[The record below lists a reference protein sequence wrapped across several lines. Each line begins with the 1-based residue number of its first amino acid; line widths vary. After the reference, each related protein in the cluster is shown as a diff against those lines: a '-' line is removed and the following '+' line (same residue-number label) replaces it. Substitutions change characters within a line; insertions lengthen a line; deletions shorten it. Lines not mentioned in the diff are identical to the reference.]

1 MFERDITLTGK
12 HATYVKYFRDDA
24 KLYARYIDVYMNG
37 AVFGLLHNRRAERD
51 SGSATASILA
61 DTLQKERSRCV
72 LLYRLAMLLDETSGL
87 DTQERIDRAFRDD
100 ADDASPDKLVANME
114 LFNSYVRGGIE
125 EMYEQ
130 FIDGH
135 GTTADEYLDRAMD
148 VMETFKDELDGV
160 DFSDKLESL
169 MQG

>member
-24 KLYARYIDVYMNG
+24 KLYARYVDVYMNG
-37 AVFGLLHNRRAERD
+37 AIFGLLHNRRAEKD
-51 SGSATASILA
+51 SGDATANILA
-61 DTLQKERSRCV
+61 DALQRECNKCV
-72 LLYRLAMLLDETSGL
+72 LLYRLVMLLDETSNL
-87 DTQERIDRAFRDD
+87 DVQERINRAFRDD
-100 ADDASPDKLVANME
+100 ADDAAPGKLVGNME

-135 GTTADEYLDRAMD
+135 GVTADEYLDRAMD
-148 VMETFKDELDGV
+148 VMETFKDELDDV

>member
-24 KLYARYIDVYMNG
+24 KLYARYVDVYMNG
-37 AVFGLLHNRRAERD
+37 AIFGLLHNRRAEKD
-51 SGSATASILA
+51 SGDATANILA
-61 DTLQKERSRCV
+61 DTLQRERNKCV
-72 LLYRLAMLLDETSGL
+72 LLYRLVMLLDETSNL
-87 DTQERIDRAFRDD
+87 DVQERINRAFRDD
-100 ADDASPDKLVANME
+100 ADDAAPGKLVANME

-135 GTTADEYLDRAMD
+135 GVTADEYLDRAMD
-148 VMETFKDELDGV
+148 VMETFKDELDDV
-160 DFSDKLESL
+160 DFSDKIEFLV
-169 MQG
+169 QG

>member
-12 HATYVKYFRDDA
+12 HATYVKYFKDDA

-37 AVFGLLHNRRAERD
+37 AVFGLLHNRRAEKD
-51 SGSATASILA
+51 SGSVTANILA
-61 DTLQKERSRCV
+61 DVLQKERSKCV
-72 LLYRLAMLLDETSGL
+72 LLYRLDETSKL
-87 DTQERIDRAFRDD
+87 DKQGRIDRAFRDD
-100 ADDASPDKLVANME
+100 ADDATPSKLAANME

-135 GTTADEYLDRAMD
+135 GTTADDYLKRAMD
-148 VMETFKDELDGV
+148 VMENFKDELDGA
-160 DFSDKLESL
+160 DFSDRLKSL
-169 MQG
+169 TRG

>member
-24 KLYARYIDVYMNG
+24 KLYARYVDVYMNG
-37 AVFGLLHNRRAERD
+37 AIFGLLHNRRAEKA
-51 SGSATASILA
+51 SGDATANILA
-61 DTLQKERSRCV
+61 DTLQRERNKCV
-72 LLYRLAMLLDETSGL
+72 LLYRLVMLLDETSNL
-87 DTQERIDRAFRDD
+87 DVQERINRAFRDD
-100 ADDASPDKLVANME
+100 ADDAAPGKLVANME

-135 GTTADEYLDRAMD
+135 GVTADEYLDRAMD
-148 VMETFKDELDGV
+148 VMETFKDELDDV

>member
-24 KLYARYIDVYMNG
+24 KLYARYVDVYMNG
-37 AVFGLLHNRRAERD
+37 AIFGLLHNRRAEKD
-51 SGSATASILA
+51 SGDATANILA
-61 DTLQKERSRCV
+61 DTLQRERNKCV
-72 LLYRLAMLLDETSGL
+72 LLYRLVMLLDETSNL
-87 DTQERIDRAFRDD
+87 DVQERINRAFRDD
-100 ADDASPDKLVANME
+100 ADDAAPGKLVANME

-135 GTTADEYLDRAMD
+135 GVTADEYLDRAMD
-148 VMETFKDELDGV
+148 VMETFKDELDDV
-160 DFSDKLESL
+160 DFFKSTVFVAF
-169 MQG
+169 

>member
-24 KLYARYIDVYMNG
+24 KLYARYVDVYMNG
-37 AVFGLLHNRRAERD
+37 AIFGLLHNRRAEKD
-51 SGSATASILA
+51 SGDATANILA
-61 DTLQKERSRCV
+61 DTLQRERNKCV
-72 LLYRLAMLLDETSGL
+72 LLYRLVMLLDETSNL
-87 DTQERIDRAFRDD
+87 DVQERINRAFRDD
-100 ADDASPDKLVANME
+100 ADDAAPGMLVANME

-135 GTTADEYLDRAMD
+135 GVTADEYLDRAMD
-148 VMETFKDELDGV
+148 VMETFKDELDDV

>member
-24 KLYARYIDVYMNG
+24 KLYARYVDVYMNG
-37 AVFGLLHNRRAERD
+37 AIFGLLHNRRAEKD
-51 SGSATASILA
+51 SGDATANILA
-61 DTLQKERSRCV
+61 DTLQRERNKCV
-72 LLYRLAMLLDETSGL
+72 LLYRLVMLLDETSNL
-87 DTQERIDRAFRDD
+87 DVQERINRAFRDD
-100 ADDASPDKLVANME
+100 ADDAAPGKLVANME
-114 LFNSYVRGGIE
+114 LFNSYVRGGSE

-135 GTTADEYLDRAMD
+135 GVTADEYLDRAMD
-148 VMETFKDELDGV
+148 VMETFKDELDDV

>member
-24 KLYARYIDVYMNG
+24 KLYARYVDVYMNG
-37 AVFGLLHNRRAERD
+37 AIFGLLHNRRAEKD
-51 SGSATASILA
+51 SGDATANILA
-61 DTLQKERSRCV
+61 DTLQRERNKCV
-72 LLYRLAMLLDETSGL
+72 LLYRLVMLLDETSNL
-87 DTQERIDRAFRDD
+87 DVQERINRAFRDD
-100 ADDASPDKLVANME
+100 ADDAAPGKLVANME

-135 GTTADEYLDRAMD
+135 GVTADEYLDRAMD
-148 VMETFKDELDGV
+148 VMETFKDELDDV

>member
-24 KLYARYIDVYMNG
+24 KLYARYVDVYMNG
-37 AVFGLLHNRRAERD
+37 AIFGLLHNRRAEKD
-51 SGSATASILA
+51 SGDATANILA
-61 DTLQKERSRCV
+61 DALQRERNKCV
-72 LLYRLAMLLDETSGL
+72 LLYRLVMLLDETSNL
-87 DTQERIDRAFRDD
+87 DVQERINRAFRDD
-100 ADDASPDKLVANME
+100 ADDAAPGKLVGNME

-135 GTTADEYLDRAMD
+135 GVTADEYLDRAMD
-148 VMETFKDELDGV
+148 VMETFKDELDDV